1 MTDALLVTAQLGFVA
16 VGAWLTHIDIS
27 EHRLPN
33 RIVAPTAA
41 ALVVLCALAAAVAGS
56 VAPLVSGA
64 LGALLLGGFYIV
76 LRAVSR
82 GSLGAGDVKLAVPT
96 GLILGWD
103 GGLALV
109 VGAVL
114 AFVVGGLWAVGV
126 IVTGR
131 GTRSTHIAFGP
142 CIILG
147 AVLGLA
153 VT

>member
-1 MTDALLVTAQLGFVA
+1 M
-16 VGAWLTHIDIS
+16 
-27 EHRLPN
+27 
-33 RIVAPTAA
+33 
-41 ALVVLCALAAAVAGS
+41 
-56 VAPLVSGA
+56 
-64 LGALLLGGFYIV
+64 
-76 LRAVSR
+76 SR

-147 AVLGLA
+147 TVLGLA